1 MRIPFFPTYAIAF
14 AVEALE
20 ITSNVITWPKS
31 KIRDLIKQQLHLP
44 RPGRLAIAER
54 ISGSSENDEHTKLS
68 LHHGDA
74 CKDMEDRWFATA
86 TVDKLTREGHVADCV
101 WVWRDDER
109 ARENFP

>member
-68 LHHGDA
+68 LHHGDT

-86 TVDKLTREGHVADCV
+86 TVDELTREGHVADCV